1 MKKLMFLTMMFGLM
15 IAFSINVSAQNK
27 GNGRVLTV
35 NDDNTPKTTEFAVK
49 SGNEIVASIAT
60 GNGNYGI
67 PKGGTYSR
75 IEVRQPNKIM
85 YIYYAADSGTT
96 QDQINN
102 NRAGRSTPVTG
113 VCTNSKPWKAN
124 DKVTIQTQPAK
135 GGGTDVTFTVEGKGC
150 FFICCKISL

>member
-15 IAFSINVSAQNK
+15 IAFTVGVSAQNK

-49 SGNEIVASIAT
+49 SGNEIVASITAS
-60 GNGNYGI
+60 NGNYGI
-67 PKGGTYSR
+67 PKGATYSR
-75 IEVRQPNKIM
+75 IEIRQPNKIM
-85 YIYYAADSGTT
+85 YIYYAADTPQV

-102 NRAGRSTPVTG
+102 NRAGRTTKVTG

-124 DKVTIQTQPAK
+124 DKVSIQTQPAQ
-135 GGGTDVTFTVEGKGC
+135 GGGTDVTFTVDGKGC
-150 FFICCKISL
+150 FSFIAK